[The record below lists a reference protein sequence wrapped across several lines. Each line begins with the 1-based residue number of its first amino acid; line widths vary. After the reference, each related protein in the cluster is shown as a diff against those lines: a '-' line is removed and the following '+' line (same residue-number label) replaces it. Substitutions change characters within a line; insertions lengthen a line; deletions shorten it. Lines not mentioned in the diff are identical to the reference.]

1 MYMKITPK
9 NYDYDKVRRFISN
22 QNYKTVK
29 LDKNL
34 YFLCFADNACENIR
48 QDLYTGKYILESWV
62 NDEGNTFKQDVAFTI
77 K

>member
-9 NYDYDKVRRFISN
+9 NYDYDRVRCFISN
-22 QNYKTVK
+22 KNYKTVE
-29 LDKNL
+29 LSPNR
-34 YFLCFADNACENIR
+34 FFMCFTDTAHENIR

-62 NDEGNTFKQDVAFTI
+62 NDKGNTFKTDVAFTI